1 MMGTQTEVDSSLGH
15 GIHDAGDRRRV
26 LEDLSPSLT
35 VSAQQAVGREAR
47 EQLRKLLVDLPLL
60 DGVRVTSD
68 PKRNGFFDLSHD
80 GKTFYFYVYPSRRHV
95 MLLAVWQSELE

>member
-35 VSAQQAVGREAR
+35 VSARHAVGREER
-47 EQLRKLLVDLPLL
+47 EQLKELLVDLPLF
-60 DGVRVTSD
+60 DGVHVTPD
-68 PKRNGFFDLSHD
+68 PKRNGFFDLSH
-80 GKTFYFYVYPSRRHV
+80 GGRTFYFYVYPSRRHV
-95 MLLAVWQSELE
+95 MLLAVWRSGPE